1 MLGKKKRTTWSI
13 KRLTSFHISKMQKY
27 KKTLYIIYTLCDNTI
42 TICKGA
48 VKIKMLCVQKQK
60 AEWDFDGVHGR
71 LQFYL

>member
-48 VKIKMLCVQKQK
+48 VKIKMLCVQK
-60 AEWDFDGVHGR
+60 
-71 LQFYL
+71 